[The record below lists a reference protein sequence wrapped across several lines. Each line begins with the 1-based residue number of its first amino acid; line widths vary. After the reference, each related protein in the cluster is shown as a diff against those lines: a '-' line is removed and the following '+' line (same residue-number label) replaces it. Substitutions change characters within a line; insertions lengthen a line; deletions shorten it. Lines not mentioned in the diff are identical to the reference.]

1 MFVVLAS
8 LFMACGTPKDGYV
21 VKGSLKNAGD
31 GYAVISVADHTGASV
46 IADTAEM
53 SGGKFRFEGK
63 TPFVAAC
70 SLRVV
75 PEGKEVLDMLIVLE
89 NSPIKLQGDWA
100 NLERNTGGSFFIR
113 DMKVTGGKNTEVC
126 NLLDEVYFSTRRL
139 PEFKDYERLEKW
151 FASLDENAELT
162 DEVMRKADT
171 LQEIEDR
178 FRELVFGKQ
187 LEIMAA
193 HPSSEAAALYLTPM
207 IDGMKLDE
215 FERVFGLFD
224 EAVRNSE
231 MLTDIREELETRQR
245 LAPGRIA
252 PVFSLAQRDGQML
265 SLADLRSKVV
275 LVDFWASWCGPCRAS
290 FPWMREFYKKYHDKG
305 VEILGVGV
313 DKDVKAWEKA
323 LDAEKLPWLH
333 VRDAKVPGGKH
344 MVSDLYDVTGIP
356 HFVLIDREGKLVR
369 CGYFEHE
376 LEELVDKLLM
386 DKKTGNPLLVDGKEI
401 TAEKTFKANG
411 ENETVELEF
420 TFDAS
425 ALKGTTTVVFENLY
439 EGENEIGTHADLEDE
454 GQTVEIPEIGTTL
467 IGKDSQIHVINADEK
482 ITLVDTVKYKGLE
495 KGREYKVDGVLYDKE
510 TKQPLE
516 IDGKQVT
523 ASATF
528 TAEASEGS
536 VDVTFVFDQSIIFV
550 SSSQY

>member
-171 LQEIEDR
+171 LQEIEDC

-231 MLTDIREELETRQR
+231 MLTAIRKELETRQR
-245 LAPGRIA
+245 LAPGREA
-252 PVFSLAQRDGQML
+252 PAFTLARADGQEM
-265 SLADLRSKVV
+265 SLVDLRGQVV
-275 LVDFWASWCGPCRAS
+275 LLDFWASWCGPCRAS
-290 FPWMREFYKKYHDKG
+290 FPWMREFYQKYHDKG
-305 VEILGVGV
+305 VEILGISV
-313 DKDVKAWEKA
+313 DDDKNAWEKA
-323 LDAEKLPWLH
+323 LEAEKLPWLH
-333 VRDAKVPGGKH
+333 VRDEKHSGGERT
-344 MVSDLYDVTGIP
+344 VSALYDVEGIP
-356 HFVLIDREGKLVR
+356 HFVLIDQEGRLVAS
-369 CGYFEHE
+369 GYFVREK
-376 LEELVDKLLM
+376 LEALVDELL
-386 DKKTGNPLLVDGKEI
+386 DK
-401 TAEKTFKANG
+401 
-411 ENETVELEF
+411 
-420 TFDAS
+420 
-425 ALKGTTTVVFENLY
+425 
-439 EGENEIGTHADLEDE
+439 
-454 GQTVEIPEIGTTL
+454 
-467 IGKDSQIHVINADEK
+467 
-482 ITLVDTVKYKGLE
+482 
-495 KGREYKVDGVLYDKE
+495 
-510 TKQPLE
+510 
-516 IDGKQVT
+516 
-523 ASATF
+523 
-528 TAEASEGS
+528 
-536 VDVTFVFDQSIIFV
+536 
-550 SSSQY
+550 

>member
-171 LQEIEDR
+171 LQEIEDC

-187 LEIMAA
+187 LEIMVA
-193 HPSSEAAALYLTPM
+193 HPSSEAAALSLTPM
-207 IDGMKLDE
+207 IDGMTLDE

-231 MLTDIREELETRQR
+231 MLTDICEELETRQR
-245 LAPGRIA
+245 LAPGRMA
-252 PVFSLAQRDGQML
+252 PVFSLAQCDGQML
-265 SLADLRSKVV
+265 SLADLRGKVV
-275 LVDFWASWCGPCRAS
+275 LVDFWASWCGSCRVS

-305 VEILGVGV
+305 VEILGVSV
-313 DKDVKAWEKA
+313 DKDLKAWEKA

-369 CGYFEHE
+369 CGYFEYE

-386 DKKTGNPLLVDGKEI
+386 DKKTGK
-401 TAEKTFKANG
+401 
-411 ENETVELEF
+411 
-420 TFDAS
+420 
-425 ALKGTTTVVFENLY
+425 
-439 EGENEIGTHADLEDE
+439 
-454 GQTVEIPEIGTTL
+454 
-467 IGKDSQIHVINADEK
+467 
-482 ITLVDTVKYKGLE
+482 
-495 KGREYKVDGVLYDKE
+495 
-510 TKQPLE
+510 
-516 IDGKQVT
+516 
-523 ASATF
+523 
-528 TAEASEGS
+528 
-536 VDVTFVFDQSIIFV
+536 
-550 SSSQY
+550 